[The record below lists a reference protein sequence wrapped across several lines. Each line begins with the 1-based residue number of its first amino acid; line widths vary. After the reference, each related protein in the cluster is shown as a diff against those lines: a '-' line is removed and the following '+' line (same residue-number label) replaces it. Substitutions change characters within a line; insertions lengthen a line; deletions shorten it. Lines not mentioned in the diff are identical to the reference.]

1 MIGGKG
7 DGEVFP
13 RRGRWMP
20 LFVAP
25 TFCVLLGLGVWQ
37 LDRLSWKNELL
48 ADIQARLSDSAVTL
62 SNLNAG
68 TAVTSWNYRRV
79 TATGKLLH
87 EQSVILLART
97 YKAQAGGHILTPLV
111 LDEQRAILVSRGW
124 VPQGYELPKFS
135 DEYSVTIEGI
145 IRTPQNQGWFTPDNN
160 PAVGQWY
167 WVDLLALSVE
177 TGVTLLPVIIEAGL
191 GPDPSALPIG
201 GQTHVDLPND
211 HLQYALTWF
220 GLAMVLLV
228 SFVVYYRQSLSARR
242 GKPGW

>member
-97 YKAQAGGHILTPLV
+97 YKAQAGGHILTPMV

-135 DEYSVTIEGI
+135 DAHFFQIPCVWDQSV
-145 IRTPQNQGWFTPDNN
+145 F
-160 PAVGQWY
+160 
-167 WVDLLALSVE
+167 
-177 TGVTLLPVIIEAGL
+177 
-191 GPDPSALPIG
+191 
-201 GQTHVDLPND
+201 
-211 HLQYALTWF
+211 
-220 GLAMVLLV
+220 
-228 SFVVYYRQSLSARR
+228 FVVRNCGPYTLFRALVEGSHTF
-242 GKPGW
+242 

>member
-1 MIGGKG
+1 M
-7 DGEVFP
+7 
-13 RRGRWMP
+13 
-20 LFVAP
+20 
-25 TFCVLLGLGVWQ
+25 
-37 LDRLSWKNELL
+37 
-48 ADIQARLSDSAVTL
+48 
-62 SNLNAG
+62 
-68 TAVTSWNYRRV
+68 

-160 PAVGQWY
+160 PAAGQWY

-220 GLAMVLLV
+220 GLAMVLLG
-228 SFVVYYRQSLSARR
+228 SFVVYYRQYLSARR
-242 GKPGW
+242 GKTGW